1 MDVICLQEYFKE
13 GLRAVERVSSKHTTL
28 PVLQN
33 ILIKTEESGLSF
45 QATNLELG
53 VFTLVPSKIK
63 TKGSIAVPAKVLSDI
78 VNNFPNEPVH
88 LQVNKQ
94 NYTLNI
100 ECGDTKMKIKGSSD
114 EEFPQIPK
122 IKDVVSIEIPKN
134 ELIYNLQPLTPLI
147 SVSESRP
154 EISGI
159 LFNFSGNLLTLA
171 ATDTFRLGE
180 RKIPIINQKQ
190 EGQYI
195 VPLQCVQEII
205 RIFSAVDEE
214 KIIFLVDNNHVE
226 IRAGRTTLVSRL
238 IDGNYPNYTHI
249 IPESTQG
256 ETVIL
261 RDKFLQ
267 AARTASIFT
276 SRLNDIYLSFDPKE
290 KAINLKSEDNN
301 KGSFDTKIETKETKG
316 EINNIVFNWRYLI
329 DGLESFKDEN
339 IIFSFCG
346 EGKPGMI
353 RPVKNKENQLY
364 LLMPIK
370 L

>member
-1 MDVICLQEYFKE
+1 MEVTCLQEYFKE
-13 GLRAVERVSSKHTTL
+13 GLRTVERISSKHTTL

-53 VFTLVPSKIK
+53 CFTLIPSKIK
-63 TKGSIAVPAKVLSDI
+63 SKGSIAVPAKVLSDI
-78 VNNFPNEPVH
+78 VNNFPNEPVQ

-100 ECGDTKMKIKGSSD
+100 ECGNIKMKIKGSSD
-114 EEFPQIPK
+114 EEFPLIPK
-122 IKDVVSIEIPKN
+122 TKDIDGIEIPKN
-134 ELIYNLQPLTPLI
+134 DLIYNLQPLISLV

-180 RKIPIINQKQ
+180 RKISITNQQQ

-195 VPLQCVQEII
+195 LPLQCVQELI
-205 RIFSAVDEE
+205 RIFSPINEE
-214 KIIFLVDNNHVE
+214 TLLFLIDNNHVE
-226 IRAGRTTLVSRL
+226 IKSGKTTLVSRL

-249 IPESTQG
+249 IPETTQG
-256 ETVIL
+256 EIVIL
-261 RDKFLQ
+261 RDNFLQ
-267 AARTASIFT
+267 AAKAASVFT
-276 SRLNDIYLSFDPKE
+276 SRLNDVYLSFNAEDKTV
-290 KAINLKSEDNN
+290 NLKSEDSN
-301 KGSFDTKIETKETKG
+301 KGSFDTKIETKEAKG
-316 EINNIVFNWRYLI
+316 EINNTVFNWRYLI
-329 DGLESFKDEN
+329 DGLESFRDEN
-339 IIFSFCG
+339 ISFSFCG
-346 EGKPGMI
+346 EGKPGVI
-353 RPVKNKENQLY
+353 RPEKNKEKQLY
-364 LLMPIK
+364 ILMPIK